1 MDAKLKY
8 YVDQFDGANFAVW
21 GRRIESIFVA
31 KNLDKFLSKE
41 ADETKVNEV
50 SACKKAYALM
60 LSFLSD
66 KVLLSLSDENNC
78 ARIFQK
84 LKSTYL
90 KDGAVNQIL
99 IRKRLAMLKKKKE
112 VSVQEHLNDVN
123 GLVNQLKSCGVKIS
137 DMDIIVY
144 ILMSLPP
151 EYDSM
156 KSAIEKQPS
165 EHVSLQFVVSRLLD
179 AEALLKD
186 RWVSETKAPRSES
199 SNDVAFSTNLFRRT
213 VVCFKCNKKGHI
225 ARFCD
230 KTVVCHDYGK
240 LGHKKRNCRNLTRKK
255 PSFKEEAAA
264 VSFVV
269 DGGEV
274 KNFIIDSGATSH
286 MCSQREWFEELKPSS
301 GTVSCAA
308 KSSPLEVAGT
318 GVIRGRLKNG
328 QEFVLK
334 NVLFI
339 PELNGNLISVKQIQK
354 AGYSVLFR
362 DNKAIVKGKNKTF
375 VLCELNSKGQYVS
388 DFIPTVSNTFVAET
402 EEAEFWHRRLGHSG
416 NHALRKLGLS
426 TSDSFCENCVL
437 AKQSAEPI
445 GKGNRRRE
453 NAPMIH
459 SDLCGPV
466 EPATLSGE
474 RYVLTFVDDY
484 SRFCEVRLIKKKSDI
499 AVEFKKF
506 LKVNDTVKRIRC
518 DNAKEYVSGELQKVA
533 RNAGVEIG
541 PCPHILFR

>member
-1 MDAKLKY
+1 
-8 YVDQFDGANFAVW
+8 
-21 GRRIESIFVA
+21 
-31 KNLDKFLSKE
+31 
-41 ADETKVNEV
+41 
-50 SACKKAYALM
+50 AYALM

-66 KVLLSLSDENNC
+66 KVIGLLSLSDENTC
-78 ARIFQK
+78 ASIFQK

-90 KDGAVNQIL
+90 RDGAVNQIL
-99 IRKRLAMLKKKKE
+99 IRKRLAMLKMKKE
-112 VSVQEHLNDVN
+112 VSMQEHLNEVN

-144 ILMSLPP
+144 ILISLPP
-151 EYDSM
+151 EYDST
-156 KSAIEKQPS
+156 KSAIENQPS
-165 EHVSLQFVVSRLLD
+165 EHVSLRFVVSRLLD

-186 RWVSETKAPRSES
+186 RRVSETKSPRSES
-199 SNDVAFSTNLFRRT
+199 SNDVAFSTNQRT

-230 KTVVCHDYGK
+230 KTMVCHHCGN
-240 LGHKKRNCRNLTRKK
+240 LGHKRRNCRYLTRKK
-255 PSFKEEAAA
+255 PPFKEAEAAA

-269 DGGEV
+269 GEGEV
-274 KNFIIDSGATSH
+274 KKFIVDSGASH

-308 KSSPLEVAGT
+308 KSSLLEFAGT
-318 GVIRGRLKNG
+318 GVMRGRLKNG
-328 QEFVLK
+328 QEIVLK

-339 PELNGNLISVKQIQK
+339 PKLNGNLISVKQIQK
-354 AGYSVLFR
+354 AGYSVLFK

-375 VLCELNSKGQYVS
+375 VLCELNSKRQYIS

-402 EEAEFWHRRLGHSG
+402 EEAELWHRRLGGSG
-416 NHALRKLGLS
+416 NHALRKLGLP

-453 NAPMIH
+453 SAPMRMIH

-533 RNAGVEIG
+533 SNAGVEID
-541 PCPHILFR
+541 P